1 MKKLVLLS
9 MSLLALFGCQDDD
22 TNNNTTQVN
31 IQFETVMKSSFSGA
45 FYGNGGGNHVIDS
58 EAEWADFYKVYTD
71 GKNTKSLLDYT
82 QSTAIAVVDKLYPDL
97 GHTITVNT
105 VVKRNDSM
113 FVTFEKFNNIES
125 NALTM
130 TEQPYHIIKIPK
142 TTLPITFIEQ

>member
-1 MKKLVLLS
+1 MLLS
-9 MSLLALFGCQDDD
+9 LSLLALNGCQDDD
-22 TNNNTTQVN
+22 NNNDSNDNKPIN

-45 FYGNGGGNHVIDS
+45 FYGNGGGNDVIDS
-58 EAEWADFYKVYTD
+58 EADWADFYKVYTD
-71 GKNTKSLLDYT
+71 GKNTKSPLDYT

-97 GHTITVNT
+97 GHTITINA

-113 FVTFEKFNNIES
+113 FVTFEKLNNVES

-130 TEQPYHIIKIPK
+130 MEQPYHIIKIPK